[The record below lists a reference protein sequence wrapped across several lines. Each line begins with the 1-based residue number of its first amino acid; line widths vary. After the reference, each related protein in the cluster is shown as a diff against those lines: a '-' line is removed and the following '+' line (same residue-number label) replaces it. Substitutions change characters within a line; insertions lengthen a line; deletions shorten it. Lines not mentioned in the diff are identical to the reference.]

1 MRTNKCVVNENAIFV
16 KRFCVLEM
24 KTTAREKNR

>member
-24 KTTAREKNR
+24 KTSLED